1 VPEIGRTVW
10 AIPEG
15 YIPAGSHGPHPEMT
29 SHETACILNAA
40 DRDAHVEI
48 TVYFADRDPAGPYR
62 ITVPARRTK
71 HVRFNDLKEPEPV
84 PVATE
89 YASVLVSDVPIV
101 VQHTRLDSRQAENAL
116 MTTIA
121 WHDSIPGR

>member
-1 VPEIGRTVW
+1 MPEIGRTVW

-15 YIPAGSHGPHPEMT
+15 YIPARSHGPHPEMT

-40 DRDAHVEI
+40 DRDAHVQI
-48 TVYFADRDPAGPYR
+48 TVYFADREPAGPYR

-84 PVATE
+84 PLATE

-121 WHDSIPGR
+121 WPGTS